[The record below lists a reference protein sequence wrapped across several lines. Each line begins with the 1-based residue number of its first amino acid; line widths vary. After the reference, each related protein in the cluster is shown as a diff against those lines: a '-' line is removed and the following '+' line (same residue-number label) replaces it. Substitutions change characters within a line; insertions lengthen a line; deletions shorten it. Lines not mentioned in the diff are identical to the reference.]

1 MLFDAAFDGL
11 AHRAS
16 GSLQMDEPG
25 VKVAFHLVRGM
36 CLSLPLSALYQKTFL
51 SPWFPPVK
59 QPWVSQAAARP
70 QEMVCKALF
79 PVGKVVYLHCFLHCA
94 RDHSASVS

>member
-1 MLFDAAFDGL
+1 
-11 AHRAS
+11 
-16 GSLQMDEPG
+16 MDEPG
-25 VKVAFHLVRGM
+25 VKAAFHLVRGK
-36 CLSLPLSALYQKTFL
+36 CRSHPLSALYQKTFL

-59 QPWVSQAAARP
+59 QPSVSQVAARP

-94 RDHSASVS
+94 RDHRASVSWDTYVRGGHLAEDLPAE